1 MHSLKEMVFSS
12 DTRLTRA
19 LGSTDEVQTI
29 SMVARL
35 HRKKVH
41 GSVEPSAG
49 LQNDV
54 CCIVWECYGV
64 ERQDTAKQEHS
75 PTQLF

>member
-54 CCIVWECYGV
+54 CYGV